1 MAYDIKTTAL
11 QMPQPDLQGIRHA
24 IQTCQPRQKAKFSQ
38 RDFAD
43 SLRADIIAVVN
54 SADAKKPRLT
64 GTQIGEIFKNNCG
77 SDLLTDEF
85 VRCVCEIVTAYRK
98 SQKLKRLSKIGGRNS
113 VGANPMVGTSAT
125 RQSAHVSIQTP
136 APATKQAPSFSDVQ
150 QVASQSYDSGPFH
163 SGSTSDLLS
172 SVAKLVTFD
181 ADGIPKAIF
190 LDRWKRDDEPVA
202 NQFFR
207 AIYSQNPYTDALF
220 NLVQDQEAMA
230 KVKAEGGER
239 AQILAEIRAYVGQQQ

>member
-1 MAYDIKTTAL
+1 MAYYNKTSAL
-11 QMPQPDLQGIRHA
+11 QMPQPDLQAIRHA
-24 IQTCQPRQKAKFSQ
+24 IQTCQPRQKAKFYQ

-43 SLRADIIAVVN
+43 SLRADIIAEVN
-54 SADAKKPRLT
+54 RAAKKPRLT

-98 SQKLKRLSKIGGRNS
+98 SQKLKRLSKTGGRNS
-113 VGANPMVGTSAT
+113 FEANPMVGTSAT

-163 SGSTSDLLS
+163 LGSTSDLLS

-220 NLVQDQEAMA
+220 NLVRDQEAMA
-230 KVKAEGGER
+230 KIKAEGGER